1 MNLKDQL
8 KTAQKEKD
16 VENIYRAAIINS
28 LDGSEITSP
37 YSVDGLL
44 VNKTIR
50 TLLEFKYDFD
60 FKNKTKQCDVLTQ
73 CLFYLKKFEEDGIKV
88 PSTIFIGDI
97 NECFAIHTNSIIKYL
112 SSDIDWKIAASQASS
127 KNPDLVMAMVGDT
140 DIMPFVYNVDD
151 NFNIKDVLEK
161 IKDLSD
167 NIVKKV
173 RITTKNIVNIF
184 NYFDNQ
190 VIGKTELTTNQKA
203 NLFIQIIINP
213 GNNYAHPNRKN
224 TLVTASFGDVTIN
237 KSLFNAFFG
246 HFEGDIYSPKEKE
259 NLTGLVDRIVED
271 TVRRRKGEFFTPTVF
286 VDESQKYITDAL
298 GPEWREE
305 YVVWDCA
312 WGTGNLTRDYKFKEL
327 YCSTLEQSDIDT
339 ANQIG
344 YNRSAT
350 KFQFD
355 FLNDDDGKLPA
366 GLTAALNDPTKK
378 ILFYINPPYGTATNA
393 GTENGD
399 HKEGIANTLTGNLMK
414 EEKWGAASQQL
425 YAQFLYK
432 ISKYNIHENVTIA
445 VFAMSL
451 YKTGS
456 SYIKFRE
463 NFYKK
468 FHFESGMLF
477 CASHFADTA
486 SSWGID
492 FSIWTSGTEDRS
504 DLPVD
509 VLDTEEQSENIVRLG
524 TKVLYNLDNRM
535 EASEWVRQETKGM
548 KTADAPQMSSS
559 LKIKQAGCG
568 TLVNNAMGYMTSVAN
583 SIYKNETDVFIT
595 SSCSSMAHGVSI
607 IPANFDKT
615 TSLFA
620 ARKTINRTWTNG
632 TDEYLAPDEQHSS
645 YQQFVNDSLVY
656 SLFNNK
662 SNQSS
667 MRQVDYKN
675 RKHDIKN
682 EFFWMSNSAIREL
695 AVSNHYDELYR
706 DTVNEPSE
714 RFVFNKLATVQLSP
728 DASEVLNLATQL
740 VLSSVNTRKT
750 MSEESP
756 EFHLDS
762 WDAGYAQLKLVW
774 KKFHADEFKK
784 FRDSYKAMEDR
795 MRPLVYELGFLK

>member
-1 MNLKDQL
+1 MTN
-8 KTAQKEKD
+8 
-16 VENIYRAAIINS
+16 
-28 LDGSEITSP
+28 
-37 YSVDGLL
+37 
-44 VNKTIR
+44 
-50 TLLEFKYDFD
+50 
-60 FKNKTKQCDVLTQ
+60 KNKT
-73 CLFYLKKFEEDGIKV
+73 GIV
-88 PSTIFIGDI
+88 P
-97 NECFAIHTNSIIKYL
+97 K
-112 SSDIDWKIAASQASS
+112 S
-127 KNPDLVMAMVGDT
+127 K
-140 DIMPFVYNVDD
+140 
-151 NFNIKDVLEK
+151 
-161 IKDLSD
+161 
-167 NIVKKV
+167 
-173 RITTKNIVNIF
+173 
-184 NYFDNQ
+184 
-190 VIGKTELTTNQKA
+190 
-203 NLFIQIIINP
+203 
-213 GNNYAHPNRKN
+213 
-224 TLVTASFGDVTIN
+224 
-237 KSLFNAFFG
+237 
-246 HFEGDIYSPKEKE
+246 
-259 NLTGLVDRIVED
+259 ED
-271 TVRRRKGEFFTPTVF
+271 TVRRRKGEFFTPTAF
-286 VDESQKYITDAL
+286 VDESQKYITATL
-298 GPEWREE
+298 GPNWREE

-312 WGTGNLTRDYKFKEL
+312 WGTGNLTRDYQFNEL
-327 YCSTLEQSDIDT
+327 YCSTLEQCNIDEAEQAGLNPT
-339 ANQIG
+339 
-344 YNRSAT
+344 AT

-378 ILFYINPPYGTATNA
+378 ILFYINPPYGTAGNA
-393 GTENGD
+393 GTEIED
-399 HKEGIANTLTGNLMK
+399 HKAGIANTLVGKLMK

-425 YAQFLYK
+425 FAQFLYK
-432 ISKYNIHENVTIA
+432 ISKYNIHGNVTIA
-445 VFAMSL
+445 IFAKCV
-451 YKTGS
+451 YKTGG
-456 SYIKFRE
+456 SYVKFRE

-468 FHFESGMLF
+468 FHFENGMLF

-486 SSWGID
+486 SSWGVD

-504 DLPVD
+504 DLPLD
-509 VLDTEEQSENIVRLG
+509 VLDTEEQSGNIVRLG
-524 TKVLYNLDNRM
+524 VKIVYNLDKEM
-535 EASEWVRQETKGM
+535 AASEWVRQETKGM
-548 KTADAPQMSSS
+548 KTADAPQMSSA
-559 LKIKQAGCG
+559 LKIKQNGRGRGVLIPNAVAYMTSLANSIYTSSTDVFITSSCSSKANGFSVIPANFDKTTTLFAARKMIEG
-568 TLVNNAMGYMTSVAN
+568 TWVNDKDEYTAPLGYMHNHSNSVMQNQTTVGLYSSAFSDGHGLSVISANFDKTTTLFATRKMIEKTWVNQDDEYTAPLGYMTSVAN
-583 SIYKNETDVFIT
+583 SIDKNETDVFIT

-620 ARKTINRTWTNG
+620 AREAIEGTWING
-632 TDEYLAPDEQHSS
+632 KDEYTSPDIQHSV

-656 SLFNNK
+656 SLFNN
-662 SNQSS
+662 SSQQSS

-795 MRPLVYELGFLK
+795 MRPLVYELGFLKVSYFHVDGSPNIE

>member
-127 KNPDLVMAMVGDT
+127 KNPDLIMAMVGDT

-378 ILFYINPPYGTATNA
+378 ILFYINPPYGTAGNQVLLDDKKESISDTLA
-393 GTENGD
+393 G
-399 HKEGIANTLTGNLMK
+399 KLMK

-432 ISKYNIHENVTIA
+432 ISKYNTNGNVAIA
-445 VFAMSL
+445 VYSPSL
-451 YKTGS
+451 YKTGG

-468 FHFESGMLF
+468 FRFESGMLF

-486 SSWGID
+486 SSWGVD

-535 EASEWVRQETKGM
+535 EASEWVRQETKGI
-548 KTADAPQMSSS
+548 KTNAYLPLLTSA
-559 LKIKQAGCG
+559 LNVKQTGRGAIISNAIGYMHNDSNSVKQNQ
-568 TLVNNAMGYMTSVAN
+568 TLVGLYSSAFAGANGFSV
-583 SIYKNETDVFIT
+583 
-595 SSCSSMAHGVSI
+595 
-607 IPANFDKT
+607 IPANFEKAT
-615 TSLFA
+615 TLFA
-620 ARKTINRTWTNG
+620 ARKLITSTWVNQK
-632 TDEYLAPDEQHSS
+632 DEYIAPDVQHSA

-656 SLFNNK
+656 ALFNNA

-675 RKHDIKN
+675 KKHDIKN

>member
-127 KNPDLVMAMVGDT
+127 KNPDLIMAMVGDT

-355 FLNDDDGKLPA
+355 FLNDDDSKLPA
-366 GLTAALNDPTKK
+366 GLVTALNDPTKK
-378 ILFYINPPYGTATNA
+378 ILFYINPPYGTAGNQVLLDDKKA
-393 GTENGD
+393 
-399 HKEGIANTLTGNLMK
+399 GIANTEVGKLMK

-445 VFAMSL
+445 VYSPSL
-451 YKTGS
+451 YKTGG

-486 SSWGID
+486 SSWGVD

-535 EASEWVRQETKGM
+535 EASEWIRQEVKAS
-548 KTADAPQMSSS
+548 KTIDAPLLTSALNVKQTGCGAMAISGLGYCHSNS
-559 LKIKQAGCG
+559 NSIKQNQ
-568 TLVNNAMGYMTSVAN
+568 TLVGLYSNAFSDGHGFSV
-583 SIYKNETDVFIT
+583 
-595 SSCSSMAHGVSI
+595 
-607 IPANFDKT
+607 IPSNFEKAT
-615 TSLFA
+615 ALFA
-620 ARKTINRTWTNG
+620 ARKLITSTWINQK
-632 TDEYLAPDEQHSS
+632 DEYIAPDEKHSA

-656 SLFNNK
+656 SLFNN
-662 SNQSS
+662 SSQQSS
-667 MRQVDYKN
+667 MRQVDYKDK
-675 RKHDIKN
+675 KHDIKN